1 MTHSNVMRL
10 VLWLGVTAAAN
21 RSTTVALE
29 RRRAQT
35 GYVMTNS
42 NIRTAVAAWL
52 SNSASTETTYG
63 HISTWAT
70 GSVTDMSYLFCV
82 RQSWMDQYSSFDDCV
97 LSSSSFNEDIGV
109 WDTSGVTSM
118 RYMFHYASAFD
129 QDISG
134 WAVHSVTDM
143 WAMFLH
149 ASAFDQ
155 DLSWCVDDGVLS
167 STFTITSCES
177 TYCGVMWET
186 NTGDCDVPRTGNVM
200 VNWKIRWAVNAWISD
215 ATAAEATYGHIST
228 WATGGV
234 TDMMYLFCASSSWCS
249 YYNSAAAS
257 FNEDIT
263 AWDTSGVTDM
273 SLMFYKA
280 SAFNRDIGDWAVHS
294 VTRMVYMFSSASAF
308 DQDLGW
314 CVDDGVNLNYVFSGT
329 QCSSTSCGVKQV
341 AGGCAP
347 PTPAP
352 PTYQPTPLHASKRK
366 TETQSIGFLE
376 ILLMILG
383 ALFLACCI
391 CCYCQGMSEKR
402 AAAARVER
410 QHSDVESTT
419 PTVAPPAAAPPEPA
433 ETIAEMLRRAENA
446 RLRAAAETASP
457 VEVAPLPSVRA
468 QPPTSSPTLTSP
480 RQCSICLEPYSDR
493 VTTPCNHSF
502 CRECITQV
510 LATNPPRNDPSSAS
524 CPICRA
530 VVRLRDLQPS
540 AAAAHR
546 RPLERPR
553 AQHERR
559 AAALDAAANRFIN
572 MRRQAMWGTADVVDR
587 VHRRHVDR
595 ASEAR
600 DRDARRRQREEAAR
614 YREAAAAR
622 DEAAA
627 LDSGRR
633 QATVISVEEIP
644 TATAVPVPPGAV
656 EMVQAHATEPPD
668 QARVVSD

>member
-1 MTHSNVMRL
+1 
-10 VLWLGVTAAAN
+10 
-21 RSTTVALE
+21 
-29 RRRAQT
+29 
-35 GYVMTNS
+35 
-42 NIRTAVAAWL
+42 
-52 SNSASTETTYG
+52 
-63 HISTWAT
+63 
-70 GSVTDMSYLFCV
+70 
-82 RQSWMDQYSSFDDCV
+82 
-97 LSSSSFNEDIGV
+97 
-109 WDTSGVTSM
+109 
-118 RYMFHYASAFD
+118 
-129 QDISG
+129 
-134 WAVHSVTDM
+134 
-143 WAMFLH
+143 
-149 ASAFDQ
+149 
-155 DLSWCVDDGVLS
+155 
-167 STFTITSCES
+167 
-177 TYCGVMWET
+177 
-186 NTGDCDVPRTGNVM
+186 
-200 VNWKIRWAVNAWISD
+200 
-215 ATAAEATYGHIST
+215 
-228 WATGGV
+228 
-234 TDMMYLFCASSSWCS
+234 
-249 YYNSAAAS
+249 
-257 FNEDIT
+257 
-263 AWDTSGVTDM
+263 
-273 SLMFYKA
+273 
-280 SAFNRDIGDWAVHS
+280 
-294 VTRMVYMFSSASAF
+294 
-308 DQDLGW
+308 
-314 CVDDGVNLNYVFSGT
+314 
-329 QCSSTSCGVKQV
+329 
-341 AGGCAP
+341 
-347 PTPAP
+347 
-352 PTYQPTPLHASKRK
+352 
-366 TETQSIGFLE
+366 
-376 ILLMILG
+376 MILG

-502 CRECITQV
+502 CRECITRV
-510 LATNPPRNDPSSAS
+510 LATNPPRNEAP

-553 AQHERR
+553 AHHERR

-644 TATAVPVPPGAV
+644 TATAVPVSPSAV
-656 EMVQAHATEPPD
+656 EMVQAHANTFINM
-668 QARVVSD
+668 QQ

>member
-1 MTHSNVMRL
+1 
-10 VLWLGVTAAAN
+10 
-21 RSTTVALE
+21 
-29 RRRAQT
+29 
-35 GYVMTNS
+35 
-42 NIRTAVAAWL
+42 
-52 SNSASTETTYG
+52 
-63 HISTWAT
+63 
-70 GSVTDMSYLFCV
+70 
-82 RQSWMDQYSSFDDCV
+82 
-97 LSSSSFNEDIGV
+97 
-109 WDTSGVTSM
+109 
-118 RYMFHYASAFD
+118 
-129 QDISG
+129 
-134 WAVHSVTDM
+134 
-143 WAMFLH
+143 
-149 ASAFDQ
+149 
-155 DLSWCVDDGVLS
+155 
-167 STFTITSCES
+167 
-177 TYCGVMWET
+177 
-186 NTGDCDVPRTGNVM
+186 
-200 VNWKIRWAVNAWISD
+200 
-215 ATAAEATYGHIST
+215 
-228 WATGGV
+228 
-234 TDMMYLFCASSSWCS
+234 
-249 YYNSAAAS
+249 
-257 FNEDIT
+257 
-263 AWDTSGVTDM
+263 
-273 SLMFYKA
+273 
-280 SAFNRDIGDWAVHS
+280 
-294 VTRMVYMFSSASAF
+294 
-308 DQDLGW
+308 
-314 CVDDGVNLNYVFSGT
+314 
-329 QCSSTSCGVKQV
+329 
-341 AGGCAP
+341 
-347 PTPAP
+347 
-352 PTYQPTPLHASKRK
+352 
-366 TETQSIGFLE
+366 
-376 ILLMILG
+376 MILG

-457 VEVAPLPSVRA
+457 VEVAPLPSVRG
-468 QPPTSSPTLTSP
+468 QPDTSSPTLTSP
-480 RQCSICLEPYSDR
+480 RQCSICLEPYRDRVMTPCNHSFCRECITQVLATNPPRNAAPCPFCRAVVRLRDLQPPGRIIPEGPHAAAAHGRAPPAAAPPPTVRAQPPASSRTDHATPPQPSGALPQSEGQCSICLEPYSDR

-644 TATAVPVPPGAV
+644 TATAVPVPPGSV
-656 EMVQAHATEPPD
+656 EMVQAHATEPPA

>member
-1 MTHSNVMRL
+1 
-10 VLWLGVTAAAN
+10 
-21 RSTTVALE
+21 
-29 RRRAQT
+29 
-35 GYVMTNS
+35 
-42 NIRTAVAAWL
+42 
-52 SNSASTETTYG
+52 
-63 HISTWAT
+63 
-70 GSVTDMSYLFCV
+70 
-82 RQSWMDQYSSFDDCV
+82 
-97 LSSSSFNEDIGV
+97 
-109 WDTSGVTSM
+109 
-118 RYMFHYASAFD
+118 
-129 QDISG
+129 
-134 WAVHSVTDM
+134 
-143 WAMFLH
+143 
-149 ASAFDQ
+149 
-155 DLSWCVDDGVLS
+155 
-167 STFTITSCES
+167 
-177 TYCGVMWET
+177 
-186 NTGDCDVPRTGNVM
+186 
-200 VNWKIRWAVNAWISD
+200 
-215 ATAAEATYGHIST
+215 
-228 WATGGV
+228 
-234 TDMMYLFCASSSWCS
+234 
-249 YYNSAAAS
+249 
-257 FNEDIT
+257 
-263 AWDTSGVTDM
+263 
-273 SLMFYKA
+273 
-280 SAFNRDIGDWAVHS
+280 
-294 VTRMVYMFSSASAF
+294 
-308 DQDLGW
+308 
-314 CVDDGVNLNYVFSGT
+314 
-329 QCSSTSCGVKQV
+329 
-341 AGGCAP
+341 
-347 PTPAP
+347 
-352 PTYQPTPLHASKRK
+352 
-366 TETQSIGFLE
+366 
-376 ILLMILG
+376 MILG

-468 QPPTSSPTLTSP
+468 QPPTSSPALTSP

-524 CPICRA
+524 CPFCRA

-627 LDSGRR
+627 LNSGRR
-633 QATVISVEEIP
+633 HATVISVEEIP
-644 TATAVPVPPGAV
+644 TATAVPVSPSAV

-668 QARVVSD
+668 LARVVSD